1 MLTVKLN
8 NGVGEESNATTER
21 TFYINDVQDLKR
33 VMDNILD
40 DFQTCLENEKNED
53 RITLERLVDMA
64 GVSDVDELEDWVRD
78 AYEIKDA
85 LDSSDYDSV
94 DEMTE
99 RIDELATAVDEA
111 YEALRY
117 VAR

>member
-8 NGVGEESNATTER
+8 NGNESNNEDR
-21 TFYINDVQDLKR
+21 TFYINDFIDLKK
-33 VMDNILD
+33 VVNEVIDG
-40 DFQTCLENEKNED
+40 FQACIENEKTED
-53 RITLERLVDMA
+53 RITLERLVDLA
-64 GVSDVDELEDWVRD
+64 GCSDEDELEDWIRN
-78 AYEIKDA
+78 AYDIKDA
-85 LDSSDYDSV
+85 LDSSDYDSI

-99 RIDELATAVDEA
+99 RIDELANAVDEA

>member
-8 NGVGEESNATTER
+8 NGGENEER
-21 TFYINDVQDLKR
+21 IIYINDFIDLKK
-33 VMDNILD
+33 VVNDLID
-40 DFQTCLENEKNED
+40 GFQACIENERRED
-53 RITLERLVDMA
+53 RITLERLVDLA
-64 GVSDVDELEDWVRD
+64 GCSDEDELETWIRD
-78 AYEIKDA
+78 AYEFKDA

-99 RIDELATAVDEA
+99 RIEELANAVDEA